1 MRLRF
6 AGWLCCVVLL
16 LGWAMERV
24 VCGQQGEAP
33 ARGAASPEAGQ
44 GAGAEAQRAADP
56 AAGHSYH
63 GEAFNEGPRQR
74 AYLMSGTG
82 RVHLPITTQ
91 HAEAQAFFDQG
102 LGQLHGFWYF
112 EAERSFRQAAAVDP
126 DCAMAYWGMAMANV
140 NNTTRAQQFMAKAV
154 ERKGRASRREQLW
167 IDALQA
173 FVQHKGDK
181 RTRWQNYVRGLEG
194 ILKEFPDEL
203 EAKAF
208 LCWAL
213 WQGRSDNPPGS
224 TFAVDA
230 LIGEVLAAEPLHPIH
245 HCRIHLWDYERPQK
259 ALESSALCGPSAPA
273 IAHMWH
279 MPGHI
284 YWRLK
289 RYHDA
294 AWQQEASARVDHAHM
309 IRDRVMPYQIH
320 NYAHNNEW
328 LTRSLANI
336 GRVHDAVALAKNMI
350 ELPRHPAR
358 NTLQR
363 SGSSARYGRTRLLE
377 VLHRYELWDQI
388 LALADTMY
396 LEPTDDPVMQ
406 VERLRAV
413 GRAHFGRS
421 DLSGLDDTIVQLE
434 QLRTKWQAEQDAA
447 VADAVRKATEQQK
460 PEDEVKKAREAA
472 QKTHQAS
479 LREAEAALSELRAR
493 RRFADGEHAAAL
505 PELEKSGLPREHLAQ
520 LYAAAGM
527 PDKAVQTAE
536 AARRAA
542 SGEVYPLANYVDIA
556 WRAGKK
562 TEALSALAELRTL
575 ACEADLDVPVL
586 QRITPVAQRQGFGAD
601 WRLPRREAAD
611 LGERPEL
618 DSLGPFRWHPSPAP
632 TWTLVDAEGQPRSA
646 SEYRGKP
653 VIVIFYLG
661 YGCLHCAEQVER
673 FANEAA
679 AFRAA
684 GIELLAIS
692 TDPVPELK
700 KSIDRYCNEPGLIEP
715 RTFPFPLLADPE
727 HATFKQYRAYDDFE
741 KLPLHGTFLI
751 DGQGYVRWQDVSYE
765 PFMDVAFLLGEAQ
778 RLLEV
783 PVDRNAVGAGTE
795 LQGAGTPLQGAAT
808 PSP

>member
-1 MRLRF
+1 MRLCL
-6 AGWLCCVVLL
+6 AGWLCCVVVL
-16 LGWAMERV
+16 LGWATERAV
-24 VCGQQGEAP
+24 LGQQG
-33 ARGAASPEAGQ
+33 
-44 GAGAEAQRAADP
+44 GAGAERASPTDASQASDTEAQRAADP

-74 AYLMSGTG
+74 AYRMPGTG
-82 RVHLPITTQ
+82 AVHLEITTQ
-91 HAEAQAFFDQG
+91 NPDAQAFFDQG

-112 EAERSFRQAAAVDP
+112 EAERSFRQAAALDP

-140 NNTTRAQQFMAKAV
+140 NNTARAQQFMAKAV
-154 ERKGRASRREQLW
+154 QRKARASRREQLW

-181 RTRWQNYVRGLEG
+181 RTQWQNYVRSLEG
-194 ILKEFPDEL
+194 ILKEFPEEL

-230 LIGEVLAAEPLHPIH
+230 LIGEVLAAQPLHPIH

-259 ALESSALCGPSAPA
+259 ALESSALCGPAAPG

-289 RYHDA
+289 RYHDS

-328 LTRSLANI
+328 LTRSLANV

-350 ELPRHPAR
+350 ELPRHPSK
-358 NTLQR
+358 NTLRR

-377 VLHRYELWDQI
+377 VLHRFELWDQT
-388 LALADTMY
+388 LALAETMY
-396 LEPTDDPVMQ
+396 LEPTDDPLMQ

-413 GRAHFGRS
+413 GRAHSGRG
-421 DLSGLDDTIVQLE
+421 DLSGLDATIAQLE
-434 QLRTKWQAEQDAA
+434 QLRAGWQAQQDAA
-447 VADAVRKATEQQK
+447 VAEAERKAAEQHRG
-460 PEDEVKKAREAA
+460 EDEVNKAREAA

-479 LREAEAALSELRAR
+479 LREAEAALRELRAR
-493 RRFADGEHAAAL
+493 RRFADGQQAEAL
-505 PELEKSGLPREHLAQ
+505 AELEKSGLPREHLAQ

-527 PDKAVQTAE
+527 HDKALQTAD

-542 SGEVYPLANYVDIA
+542 AGEVYPLANYVDIA
-556 WRAGKK
+556 SRAGKK
-562 TEALSALAELRTL
+562 TEALAAFEELRKL
-575 ACEADLDVPVL
+575 ACDADLDVPVM
-586 QRITPVAQRQGFGAD
+586 QRIAPLAQRQGWGAD
-601 WRLPRREAAD
+601 WRLPRQEPAD
-611 LGERPEL
+611 LGERPDL
-618 DSLGPFRWHPSPAP
+618 DTLGPLCWHPSPAP
-632 TWTLVDAEGQPRSA
+632 AWTLADSDGQPRSL
-646 SEYRGKP
+646 SQYRGRP

-692 TDPVPELK
+692 TDPLPDLK
-700 KSIDRYCNEPGLIEP
+700 KSIDRYCNEPGLDQP

-727 HATFKQYRAYDDFE
+727 HTVFKQYRAYDDFE
-741 KLPLHGTFLI
+741 NMPLHGTFLI
-751 DGQGYVRWQDVSYE
+751 DGRGYVRWQDVGHE
-765 PFMDVAFLLGEAQ
+765 PFMDAAFLLGETR

-783 PVDRNAVGAGTE
+783 PVDPAAENAGT
-795 LQGAGTPLQGAAT
+795 Q
-808 PSP
+808 SP